1 MTDKQNLVFAVT
13 TVALLVAALF
23 YIPWRIEPSGT
34 LRWAPA
40 YRPPMM
46 YTVTYED
53 DVAISRYVYNEGRI
67 AFGVLAFQLLCIGGA
82 GALLYIAAG
91 QEEADA
97 EGSG

>member
-13 TVALLVAALF
+13 VAALVVAALF

-46 YTVTYED
+46 YTVTYEG
-53 DVAISRYVYNEGRI
+53 DVAVSRYVYNEGRV
-67 AFGVLAFQLLCIGGA
+67 AFGVLAFQLLCIGGT
-82 GALLYIAAG
+82 GAMLYVAAG
-91 QEEADA
+91 REDA
-97 EGSG
+97 AAEQSG